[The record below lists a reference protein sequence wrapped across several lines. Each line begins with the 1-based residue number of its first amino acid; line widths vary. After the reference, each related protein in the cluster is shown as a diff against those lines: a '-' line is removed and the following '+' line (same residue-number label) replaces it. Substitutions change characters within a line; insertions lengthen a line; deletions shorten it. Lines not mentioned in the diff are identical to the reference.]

1 MTSPPARTAAS
12 GPLLSPLPALSLP
25 LGRPCPCPR
34 CVSAC
39 VRPLSWPAVSLSCLR
54 PAVSLGLGL
63 RAPPLRS
70 RTRTPCAPSPPA
82 RDQTSCPRRRAFP
95 GLRVT
100 RRGGHSGWQPS
111 RLRMPPALRLAGP
124 RIPRP
129 LGSRPQ
135 GPARGARAP
144 QLGDPTPG
152 DASSR
157 RPAAGRQRA
166 CPEPAAAETRGRLG
180 WAAGGACSA
189 GAGPRARVRRKAR
202 AQSHGQLRR
211 SGAARRAEVGLRSA
225 RQAGG
230 RDGPA
235 RGRVA
240 GCHRGG
246 GVLREGTWGSAAGPP
261 SEAGRGGRPWRGSG
275 VRSPCARGP
284 RPSAWP
290 CPPSPG
296 RAPRTERGAGRARA
310 RGPPR
315 PRRTPTPGGR
325 AGAPDPRR
333 SAARPGRGVG
343 KSSSCVTLFSGHFP
357 ALRVGNPL
365 LESKLQQIL

>member
-246 GVLREGTWGSAAGPP
+246 GVLREGTVGQCCGASVRGGARGPAVARVGGPEPLCPGSAAVRLALPALPGP
-261 SEAGRGGRPWRGSG
+261 
-275 VRSPCARGP
+275 GP
-284 RPSAWP
+284 AD
-290 CPPSPG
+290 
-296 RAPRTERGAGRARA
+296 RA
-310 RGPPR
+310 RG
-315 PRRTPTPGGR
+315 G
-325 AGAPDPRR
+325 
-333 SAARPGRGVG
+333 ARPGPGPTSTPPDAHAGGQGRR
-343 KSSSCVTLFSGHFP
+343 P
-357 ALRVGNPL
+357 
-365 LESKLQQIL
+365 